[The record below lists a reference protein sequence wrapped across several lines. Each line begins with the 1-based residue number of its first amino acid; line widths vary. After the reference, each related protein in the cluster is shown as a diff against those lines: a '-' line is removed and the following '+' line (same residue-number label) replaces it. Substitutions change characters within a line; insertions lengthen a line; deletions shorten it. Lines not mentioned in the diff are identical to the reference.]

1 MAQLNTYSNVDVL
14 GYVHTSWAAR
24 SISDVKSDVTT
35 YQGWASYTKKNISV
49 SGIFFDEAP
58 HTNDATDITYM
69 QDASDAARSANLNT
83 VVFNPGCKLDSGSAS
98 KYFAAADLIVE
109 FENSYSAWTEAIPAD
124 EFSGTED
131 YSQDAVLLYSAPLEA
146 NYSEVIHE
154 ARQMGLGAAYLTETS
169 DYTNADSVSK
179 VAVALMQAGISLEAE
194 GETSSSTET
203 TTSTKTTSSV
213 TSFATVTASVE
224 TTSSAV
230 ATFAAETTSSTVT
243 SSATVTKTATVTSTS
258 TVTETFTVTATST
271 VATPSTVSAEAVT
284 VTEVVTVTACP
295 RRGWS
300 A

>member
-1 MAQLNTYSNVDVL
+1 
-14 GYVHTSWAAR
+14 
-24 SISDVKSDVTT
+24 
-35 YQGWASYTKKNISV
+35 
-49 SGIFFDEAP
+49 
-58 HTNDATDITYM
+58 M

-109 FENSYSAWTEAIPAD
+109 FENSYSAWIEAIPAD
-124 EFSGTED
+124 EFSATED

-179 VAVALMQAGISLEAE
+179 VAVALMQAGIALEAE
-194 GETSSSTET
+194 GETSSSTEAA
-203 TTSTKTTSSV
+203 STKTTSSV
-213 TSFATVTASVE
+213 TLSATESSSTAE
-224 TTSSAV
+224 T
-230 ATFAAETTSSTVT
+230 TFAAQTTFTADTTSSTVT
-243 SSATVTKTATVTSTS
+243 SSATVTKTSTVTSTS

-271 VATPSTVSAEAVT
+271 VATPSAVTAEAVT

-295 RRGWS
+295 RHGWS